1 MGQYFL
7 RSLLRSHL
15 VSIGVR
21 QGSVL
26 SPISFAL
33 YIDDIGKSCF
43 IDIILYADD
52 IILIAPSVT
61 ELEKNAT

>member
-33 YIDDIGKSCF
+33 YIDDIGKWCF
-43 IDIILYADD
+43 VNCGHDIILYADD
-52 IILIAPSVT
+52 YNPYCPICY
-61 ELEKNAT
+61 